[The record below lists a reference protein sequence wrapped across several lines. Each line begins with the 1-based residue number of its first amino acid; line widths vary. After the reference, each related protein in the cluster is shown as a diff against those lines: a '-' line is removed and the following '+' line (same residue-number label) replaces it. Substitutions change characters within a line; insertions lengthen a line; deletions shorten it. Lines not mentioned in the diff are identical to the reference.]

1 MDVETVTGNI
11 YTLSLPDNYVRVDS
25 MVELYELI
33 PRKKKYVKENL
44 RMIQETVILWS
55 KMSER
60 YFERDLRGSL
70 EAHIRVFVHKG
81 YLYMPEGRKPSES
94 TVKEREARLM
104 LEYYTNDK
112 SIQGRETKLKL
123 LRDKLKTLKT

>member
-1 MDVETVTGNI
+1 MVTGNT
-11 YTLSLPDNYVRVDS
+11 YFTHLPKGYVKVES
-25 MVELYELI
+25 MVEILELK
-33 PRKKKYVKENL
+33 PRKKKYCKDNL
-44 RMIQETVILWS
+44 VLIDETVILWS

-60 YFERDLRGSL
+60 WFERDLRSSL

-81 YLYMPEGRKPSES
+81 YLYMPESRSCLES
-94 TVKEREARLM
+94 TVKEREAMLM